1 MATSPPQSPRRR
13 GGDIALDLGG
23 RRPDPAG
30 AMSPLMTG
38 FWATKVG
45 HLRRPVFFSVGARR
59 RRRRSEGFRVLGQ
72 SPRHTWAALPFR
84 LRPLPSHLAV
94 QSNCLLELLVMK
106 CTSKEDILYKCH
118 EKYGGAVR
126 LWLGPNQ
133 LLVSIKDTE
142 LINEVLTKA
151 EDKLPLTGR
160 AFRLAFG
167 KSSFFVS
174 FLTSYGIRNYLIS
187 HLKAHLVLEAP
198 TSIGSIDYGGLDVE
212 HQRKSLELKLGGKL
226 LERARLI
233 PGEIF
238 DCVIDRAQSTTAK
251 GGIDCEML
259 SQHLA
264 FTILGATIF
273 GDVFL
278 TWPKATLYEELLMKI
293 AKDACFWASYGVAPF
308 WKQEF
313 CKYQDSCTKLKSLT
327 QELIKECRQDSKSD
341 FLLDFDGHDDMRCE
355 PCGEIIS
362 LMFHGS
368 LTMASLIANIL
379 TRLVT
384 HLDIQDKI
392 HSEIV
397 MAQKTGRRPDQQN
410 VDIMPI
416 SWQLYM
422 NQFVFFQLDLYCKD
436 ALSGMVIREPAVSV
450 CFIAKAFPMP
460 AQFASL
466 SSAFVRNGMVI
477 PAASIIVVPVQLVQ
491 TDCSNWGNDA
501 GQFNPYRFL
510 SRTNGSGRFIS
521 NQKELLTVSSG
532 NK

>member
-1 MATSPPQSPRRR
+1 MGSCLEREINAFLWLSLITVT
-13 GGDIALDLGG
+13 AFLLWKL
-23 RRPDPAG
+23 AKVFE
-30 AMSPLMTG
+30 
-38 FWATKVG
+38 FWAKARAIPGPPCPSVYG
-45 HLRRPVFFSVGARR
+45 HCHLIS
-59 RRRRSEGFRVLGQ
+59 RSNL
-72 SPRHTWAALPFR
+72 T
-84 LRPLPSHLAV
+84 
-94 QSNCLLELLVMK
+94 
-106 CTSKEDILYKCH
+106 DILYKCH

-174 FLTSYGIRNYLIS
+174 SFDKKYVVLSIRLYLCKIMRLTVDDEGPSKGSPSAIGPYFYWVYGLWRFRY
-187 HLKAHLVLEAP
+187 
-198 TSIGSIDYGGLDVE
+198 
-212 HQRKSLELKLGGKL
+212 
-226 LERARLI
+226 
-233 PGEIF
+233 
-238 DCVIDRAQSTTAK
+238 RAQSTMAK

-264 FTILGATIF
+264 FTFLGATIF

-313 CKYQDSCTKLKSLT
+313 WKYQDSCAKLKSLT

-397 MAQKTGRRPDQQN
+397 MAQITGRRPDQQN
-410 VDIMPI
+410 VDIMPNLMATI
-416 SWQLYM
+416 YESVRLLPAGPLLQRCSL
-422 NQFVFFQLDLYCKD
+422 QHDLK
-436 ALSGMVIREPAVSV
+436 L
-450 CFIAKAFPMP
+450 
-460 AQFASL
+460 
-466 SSAFVRNGMVI
+466 RNGMVI
-477 PAASIIVVPVQLVQ
+477 PAAAIIVVPVQLVQ

-501 GQFNPYRFL
+501 GKFNPYRFL

>member
-1 MATSPPQSPRRR
+1 MGSCLEREINAFLWLSLITVT
-13 GGDIALDLGG
+13 AFLLGK
-23 RRPDPAG
+23 
-30 AMSPLMTG
+30 LVKVFE
-38 FWATKVG
+38 FWAKARAIPGPPCPSVYG
-45 HLRRPVFFSVGARR
+45 HCHLIS
-59 RRRRSEGFRVLGQ
+59 RSSL
-72 SPRHTWAALPFR
+72 T
-84 LRPLPSHLAV
+84 
-94 QSNCLLELLVMK
+94 
-106 CTSKEDILYKCH
+106 DILYKCH

-174 FLTSYGIRNYLIS
+174 SFD
-187 HLKAHLVLEAP
+187 K
-198 TSIGSIDYGGLDVE
+198 VE

-226 LERARLI
+226 LERARLL
-233 PGEIF
+233 PGEIL
-238 DCVIDRAQSTTAK
+238 DCIIERAQSTMGK

-278 TWPKATLYEELLMKI
+278 TWPKAILYEELLMKI

-313 CKYQDSCTKLKSLT
+313 WKYQDSCTKLKSLT
-327 QELIKECRQDSKSD
+327 QELIKECRQDSKSE
-341 FLLDFDGHDDMRCE
+341 FLLDFDSHDDMQCE
-355 PCGEIIS
+355 PCGEMIS

-410 VDIMPI
+410 VDIMPNLMATVYE
-416 SWQLYM
+416 SVRLLPAGPLLQRCSLRH
-422 NQFVFFQLDLYCKD
+422 DLK
-436 ALSGMVIREPAVSV
+436 L
-450 CFIAKAFPMP
+450 K
-460 AQFASL
+460 
-466 SSAFVRNGMVI
+466 NGMVI
-477 PAASIIVVPVQLVQ
+477 PAAAIIVVPVQLVQ

-501 GQFNPYRFL
+501 GKFNPCRFL
-510 SRTNGSGRFIS
+510 SRTDDGFIT
-521 NQKELLTVSSG
+521 NQKELLTGGNSCVIKEPNEFGAFLPFGSGARACIGQKLSVLGISSLFAALIGHYEVRLQPGSESNPKPMMNNCVLQLLPSPQIVFAKRDNGTNEGAVSV
-532 NK
+532 